1 MSGSITEVKAD
12 SKNVN
17 AWVQQS
23 LPPPDLQFYM
33 PFIGL
38 NSQGEEIVFEALVSS
53 SSRLSNFVFHITTEE
68 SHSMTETDTETTITL
83 IETMLDSADGEE

>member
-1 MSGSITEVKAD
+1 MSGSITEAEVN
-12 SKNVN
+12 SKNIN

-53 SSRLSNFVFHITTEE
+53 SSRLSDFVFHITTEE
-68 SHSMTETDTETTITL
+68 SHSMTEIDTETTITL
-83 IETMLDSADGEE
+83 IETMSDSADREE

>member
-1 MSGSITEVKAD
+1 MSGSIIEAEVN

-23 LPPPDLQFYM
+23 LPPPDLQVYM

-38 NSQGEEIVFEALVSS
+38 NSQGEEVVFEALVSS

-68 SHSMTETDTETTITL
+68 SHSMTETTITL